1 MTDKL
6 TRISIKGF
14 KSIRDCSV
22 KLGDM
27 NVLIGPNGAGK
38 SNFLSAFSLVQ
49 RILSKEL
56 QLTLSRCGVPSLLYN
71 GPKETDGVS
80 IEVEFGDESYGFSL
94 ELTDDE
100 RMVFTEEHLR
110 KGTDAWNLGRGHFES
125 KTTADMDGSMLCVD
139 TWRVYHFHDTSR
151 NAPVKRSC
159 SVHDNV
165 RLRQDA
171 GNLASFLLRLKA
183 EYPSDYARIAST
195 VRMVNP
201 FFEDFVLIPNESTEE
216 VVLRWKKIG
225 TDEIMG
231 PNQFSDGT
239 LRFICLTA
247 LLLQPANMLPKL
259 VILDE
264 PELGLFP
271 QAMVFLSEMIEMV
284 GRTNQVIVSTQSTD
298 LVDDFCPEDI
308 MIVEDEGRGTVF
320 KRPDLE
326 SLNVWLENDY
336 TLGTLWKKNVLRGA

>member
-22 KLGDM
+22 ELGDM

-38 SNFLSAFSLVQ
+38 SNFLSVFSLIQ
-49 RILSKEL
+49 KILSKEL

-71 GPKETDGVS
+71 GPKETDHVS
-80 IEVEFGDESYGFSL
+80 ITAEFGDKSYGFSL

-100 RMVFTEEHLR
+100 RMVFTEEYLR
-110 KGTDAWNLGRGHFES
+110 KGTCVHNLGEGHFES
-125 KTTADMDGSMLCVD
+125 KTTADMDGSMLCAD

-159 SVHDNV
+159 SVHDNLH
-165 RLRQDA
+165 LRQDA
-171 GNLASFLLRLKA
+171 GNLASFLLRLRS
-183 EYPSDYARIAST
+183 EYPSDYARISST

-201 FFEDFVLIPNESTEE
+201 FFEDFVLVPNESTEE
-216 VVLRWKKIG
+216 VVLRWKKAG

-239 LRFICLTA
+239 LRFICLAT
-247 LLLQPANMLPKL
+247 LLLQPPDMLPKL
-259 VILDE
+259 IIMDE

-271 QAMVFLSEMIEMV
+271 QAMVFLTEMIEMV

-298 LVDDFCPEDI
+298 LVDDFSPEDI
-308 MIVEDEGRGTVF
+308 IIVEDEGDGTVF
-320 KRPDLE
+320 ERPDVE
-326 SLNVWLENDY
+326 SLNAWLDEDY